1 VNVSLPGTEPGASDI
16 MCFCVGRKGEGRGEG
31 RGEGVERRGR
41 ERRTTPS
48 YLLTNGPPNTN
59 HPVLFGVLLYASVY
73 FRAEMSASSQD
84 YKRQIP
90 KLWLWFEL
98 LPS

>member
-1 VNVSLPGTEPGASDI
+1 MIDYCNDNKSCSIRHGQTVQPFVVVIIKHVVIQSNKARTHAVVMVSI
-16 MCFCVGRKGEGRGEG
+16 
-31 RGEGVERRGR
+31 
-41 ERRTTPS
+41 
-48 YLLTNGPPNTN
+48 
-59 HPVLFGVLLYASVY
+59 LYASVY